1 MESWWRLEAF
11 LLLASHVFLFGV
23 AFWFFAK
30 VLYRDYEVKQRYIQ
44 VLFALTFSASCSMFQ
59 LMLATM
65 AGMLDP
71 TLSIFAWKAKR
82 LIFKVFVL
90 RSTIGP

>member
-1 MESWWRLEAF
+1 M
-11 LLLASHVFLFGV
+11 
-23 AFWFFAK
+23 
-30 VLYRDYEVKQRYIQ
+30 KQRYIQ

-65 AGMLDP
+65 AGTLDP

-82 LIFKVFVL
+82 
-90 RSTIGP
+90 